1 MIIDNLCIIA
11 ITLLIADLLA
21 LVITEYLMRKE
32 DEDEDDEK

>member
-32 DEDEDDEK
+32 NEDDEE